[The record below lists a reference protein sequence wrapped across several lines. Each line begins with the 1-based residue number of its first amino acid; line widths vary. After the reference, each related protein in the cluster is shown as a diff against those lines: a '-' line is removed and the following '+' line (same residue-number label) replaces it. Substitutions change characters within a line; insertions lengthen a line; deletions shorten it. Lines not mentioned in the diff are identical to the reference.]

1 MHIYCGARLTREAV
15 SNAIVRAGS
24 ALRRTGGQ
32 ATATKPR
39 RPSHGDLRG
48 GEAHDARVARHQLR
62 HPQLGE
68 HVAIMTLAAGAAV
81 LRAIVAGTNCTP
93 PSSSPESTTT

>member
-1 MHIYCGARLTREAV
+1 MQSCVQVQHSAAQEA
-15 SNAIVRAGS
+15 
-24 ALRRTGGQ
+24 
-32 ATATKPR
+32 KPR

-68 HVAIMTLAAGAAV
+68 HDGDNDLGSGRRCPPSYCCRNK
-81 LRAIVAGTNCTP
+81 LQQPP